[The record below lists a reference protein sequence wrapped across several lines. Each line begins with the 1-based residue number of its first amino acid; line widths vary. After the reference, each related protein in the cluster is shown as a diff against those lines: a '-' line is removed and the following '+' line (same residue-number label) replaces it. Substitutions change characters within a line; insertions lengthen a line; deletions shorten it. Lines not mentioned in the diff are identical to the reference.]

1 MAKIKKG
8 FLRAVYNVKGEKI
21 RYLPEFLH
29 RKNINVYEFVYK
41 SEKEC
46 IVTIDFLDTY
56 KFFAICKNMC
66 YNKKII
72 KHKGVLS
79 PITFIISKTGFI
91 IGGILFVILSALFNN
106 LLLDVK
112 VTGSGSCFEEQ
123 TKQIVYEQG
132 ATKYSWFSKLDY
144 KEIERQILTQNPRLS
159 FVAVKKQGNI
169 LVVDTVLSSSEPSIL
184 GKNTSD
190 LVAEF
195 DGVIEDIT
203 VLRGTALV
211 TKGQQVK
218 AGDKLV
224 GAYLLGKEG
233 EEYKTF
239 VLARVKILK
248 NTEYFYRCDGKS
260 EIDVSV
266 AYALAE
272 FNESGEIKEKR
283 HEIVDGGIKV
293 ILTVRR
299 TIYGG

>member
-1 MAKIKKG
+1 
-8 FLRAVYNVKGEKI
+8 
-21 RYLPEFLH
+21 
-29 RKNINVYEFVYK
+29 
-41 SEKEC
+41 
-46 IVTIDFLDTY
+46 
-56 KFFAICKNMC
+56 MC

-72 KHKGVLS
+72 KYKGVLS
-79 PITFIISKTGFI
+79 PITFIVNKIGFI
-91 IGGILFVILSALFNN
+91 IGGILFALLSAIFNN

-123 TKQIVYEQG
+123 TKQIVYQEG

-159 FVAVKKQGNI
+159 FVSVKKQGNI

-184 GKNTSD
+184 GKNTGD

-195 DGVIEDIT
+195 DGVVEDIT

-211 TKGQQVK
+211 TTGQQVK

-248 NTEYFYRCDGKS
+248 NTEYFYKCNGKS